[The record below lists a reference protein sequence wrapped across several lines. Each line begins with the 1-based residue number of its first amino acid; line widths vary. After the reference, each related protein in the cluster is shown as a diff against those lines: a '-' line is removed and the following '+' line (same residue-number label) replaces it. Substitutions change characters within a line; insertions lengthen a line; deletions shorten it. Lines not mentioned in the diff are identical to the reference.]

1 MKVRRAGL
9 DDIVIIQ
16 QLAHKTWPEAYSHI
30 IAPQQIAYMLE
41 QLYSLPALEHQIQN
55 QLHRFFL
62 LLRDDGPMGF
72 ASFSVNTSTT
82 TKTAKLH
89 KLYVLPQ
96 QQQQGAGRFLLTH
109 IYKEVTHSG
118 AGILELNVN
127 RYNKNALQFYT
138 KQGFTIIKEEDI
150 AIGKGFFMND
160 FVMQKTF

>member
-72 ASFSVNTSTT
+72 ASFSVNTST
-82 TKTAKLH
+82 KTAKLH
-89 KLYVLPQ
+89 KLYVLPK